1 MPINEPPEKP
11 KKPQGPSKLLELQSR
26 AKNRQFEEPVK
37 QEDEKEASDYDDSF
51 ENYDEDEFESDDD
64 KKDIKKALKHENRK
78 AMKFQA
84 KNRDNLAENNSAMQ
98 SNGFENGGSGS
109 RGGSKPRLKTPEGG
123 FAKSRGIVMNKRKIN
138 YESSNKQ
145 YERVENLRSIV
156 QIEFEEFD
164 NQLNLKPQTAHDLYF
179 NKLQTFKIH
188 NQMVQSNDDCVSRD
202 IQTDEIEEKPL
213 QVQCPEDL
221 FEKSSQTKSNNTGD
235 LDGFIRRITPVVE
248 MICEENIQLADLAN
262 PKAKDKNPVEQKG
275 KISCPMDLLKV
286 LKSKIA
292 YIS

>member
-1 MPINEPPEKP
+1 M
-11 KKPQGPSKLLELQSR
+11 QSR
-26 AKNRQFEEPVK
+26 AKNRPFEEPVK
-37 QEDEKEASDYDDSF
+37 QEDDKGASDYDDSF
-51 ENYDEDEFESDDD
+51 ENYDEDEFDSDDD

-84 KNRDNLAENNSAMQ
+84 KNKDNLVENNSAMQ
-98 SNGFENGGSGS
+98 SNGFEHGGNGS
-109 RGGSKPRLKTPEGG
+109 RSGSKPRLKTPEGG

-188 NQMVQSNDDCVSRD
+188 NQMVQSNDDCISRD

-213 QVQCPEDL
+213 QMQCPEDL

-235 LDGFIRRITPVVE
+235 LDGFIRRITPVME
-248 MICEENIQLADLAN
+248 MVCEENIQLADLAN
-262 PKAKDKNPVEQKG
+262 PKAKDKNPVEQKA

-286 LKSKIA
+286 VKSKIA